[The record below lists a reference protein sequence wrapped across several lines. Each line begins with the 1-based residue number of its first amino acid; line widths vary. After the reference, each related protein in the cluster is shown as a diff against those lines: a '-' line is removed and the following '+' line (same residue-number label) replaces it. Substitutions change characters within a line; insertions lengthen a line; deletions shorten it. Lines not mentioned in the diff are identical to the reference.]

1 MLMWIELGVALLL
14 VGMAFT
20 CPRLGSSWLAPVER
34 RFVALAHRRVLSVFT
49 VAVVALAARA
59 AVLPILPEPQ
69 PYVNDEF
76 SHLLA
81 ADTFAHGRLT
91 NSPHPLWIH
100 FETFHEIQQPT
111 YASMYPPGQGMVMA
125 FGQVVTGH
133 PFVGVWLSVALLCA
147 ALCWM
152 LQGWFSPPW
161 ALLGGLLAVMHFG
174 VFSYWANSYW
184 GGAVAAMGGALVL
197 GALPRINRSQ
207 RVGDALLM
215 GLGAVV
221 LANSRPYEGLIFCLP
236 VAVALVAWLLRRP
249 HPPLRLVAGQVLAPL
264 GLVLSLGALFTC
276 YYFWRVTGSPFR
288 MPYQVD
294 RATYAVAPFF
304 ILLPPRPEP
313 AYHHQVMHDFY
324 KYNELEFYTKNRSA
338 IGVIALIGAKLI
350 HIWMFFLGPLLTLPF
365 VLVIGTL
372 PMGFSWR
379 AIAPA
384 TRFLFVAA
392 CVSFLGLA
400 GAVGFYPHYVAP
412 LTCILL
418 ALLLAAMR
426 RLYQWHSK
434 GRPSG
439 QFLIRVLPLGCAF
452 LLALRAAAGP
462 LHLPLTPDWP
472 LTWYNWTNHPTDRA
486 RILAQLEAYPGGQL
500 VIVRYAP
507 HTQALR
513 VTLPEWVHNRADI
526 DHAKVVWAQDMG
538 AARNQELIDYYKDRR
553 VWLVEPDKDPVKLV
567 PYSEEAAR

>member
-350 HIWMFFLGPLLTLPF
+350 HIWMFFSWPLADPTLRPGDRNFAHGFLMEGHRPSNAFSFRGCLCFILRPGWRGGVLSPLRGSSNVHPSRLTARGHAASIPVAFKRPALRTVLDPGPAAGLRLPF
-365 VLVIGTL
+365 GA
-372 PMGFSWR
+372 PRGCGSP
-379 AIAPA
+379 APA
-384 TRFLFVAA
+384 
-392 CVSFLGLA
+392 
-400 GAVGFYPHYVAP
+400 
-412 LTCILL
+412 
-418 ALLLAAMR
+418 
-426 RLYQWHSK
+426 
-434 GRPSG
+434 
-439 QFLIRVLPLGCAF
+439 
-452 LLALRAAAGP
+452 
-462 LHLPLTPDWP
+462 
-472 LTWYNWTNHPTDRA
+472 
-486 RILAQLEAYPGGQL
+486 AYPGLATHLVQL
-500 VIVRYAP
+500 DEPPYRPRPHPGPVRGVP
-507 HTQALR
+507 
-513 VTLPEWVHNRADI
+513 WRAVGHRAI
-526 DHAKVVWAQDMG
+526 RTAYPG
-538 AARNQELIDYYKDRR
+538 AARDFAGVGSQ
-553 VWLVEPDKDPVKLV
+553 PG
-567 PYSEEAAR
+567 